1 MIWGTA
7 LVLILGTL
15 TTVETLA
22 QVTATLAV
30 DNAYIVCW
38 GGATAITSCDPMPPS
53 FHGAYAGGPQPN
65 THTIPAT
72 SSDYIYV
79 VAWSDDLVA
88 QGFLGEFSGN
98 LGTVYSAMNSSSP
111 WQVCPASPLVSEDR
125 DIPDQPSNTI
135 DAPTTPPSIAQ
146 LNTRLASCTWQ
157 SVAIGPTNG
166 SPPWGMK
173 AGISTSAQWIWFNS
187 NQPACQGI
195 SAPFAPGCN
204 HQEYLIFRIPAS
216 LIVIEEQVDLAVEK
230 RIANIPWQVGDT
242 GQFSI
247 LVSNNGPGAV
257 SSGTTIIVT
266 DSIPS
271 GMNYT
276 GFSGQG
282 WNCTPS
288 PTVPGPV
295 AVTCTY
301 TLTSSLSANQTLPLL
316 TLTVQPTA
324 PGGFE
329 NCVSVEAPVSDLNLN
344 NNQKCREGEIIP
356 GAGTEVCILKFE
368 DLDGDGQKDPNEQ
381 GLGGWTFNVT
391 PSNISPAPPITTYPD
406 GLVCFKVIDLGTY
419 TITEQ
424 VQPGWTLTTPNPQTV
439 TVQAGQSIT
448 VAFGNKK
455 QCVPTPPGL
464 IEWWALDETSGNIIS
479 NLITHPISGHGPDLH
494 NGIPRPGAIG
504 SANGPVPISGMVGS
518 ALQFDG
524 VDDFVEVLDG
534 AGTLSHGNPTSNF
547 TIDAWVKVNAEDA
560 SGVKPIVDKRF
571 DFPDS
576 QNPNIHTR
584 GYAFYLFNGRLGFQ
598 IADDMVP
605 APAGLSQICD
615 AGPPFTSNCTN
626 YVSPGPNIAD
636 GQWHHVAV
644 TVQRTGTPEVRLYVD
659 GNLVL
664 TKGARTGNAN
674 SSIRLL
680 IGSGYPIVISQP
692 FFKGA
697 IDEVQ
702 IFNRAL
708 NEGEIQAIFQAGPVG
723 KCKPQ
728 LPTPPQPPQ
737 PPQPPSVG
745 FAVCAAGPDNIID
758 DLEMLSIIDAWI
770 KQHSYQTCG
779 VPTDVDVLQAL
790 DTWIKAGT
798 RSEATAF
805 VPLQVRMIALSQN
818 PVRTSAAQFVIEG
831 NGISQTSVRVFTL
844 NGREV
849 FSQTNHGNIVSFA
862 KAGELPNGVYL
873 YIVRV
878 RGYDGREYV
887 SEVRKLVILR

>member
-1 MIWGTA
+1 MKRCGSRMIWGTA

-216 LIVIEEQVDLAVEK
+216 LIVLEEQTCVQPPSRL
-230 RIANIPWQVGDT
+230 IAWWPMDEQNGSTVVTDIAG
-242 GQFSI
+242 
-247 LVSNNGPGAV
+247 SNNGTPQISAIGQGGPNAAAGIV
-257 SSGTTIIVT
+257 DSSLYFHNNAANFIIVPN
-266 DSIPS
+266 SPS
-271 GMNYT
+271 LN
-276 GFSGQG
+276 
-282 WNCTPS
+282 
-288 PTVPGPV
+288 PG
-295 AVTCTY
+295 TN
-301 TLTSSLSANQTLPLL
+301 S
-316 TLTVQPTA
+316 
-324 PGGFE
+324 
-329 NCVSVEAPVSDLNLN
+329 
-344 NNQKCREGEIIP
+344 
-356 GAGTEVCILKFE
+356 
-368 DLDGDGQKDPNEQ
+368 
-381 GLGGWTFNVT
+381 
-391 PSNISPAPPITTYPD
+391 
-406 GLVCFKVIDLGTY
+406 
-419 TITEQ
+419 
-424 VQPGWTLTTPNPQTV
+424 
-439 TVQAGQSIT
+439 
-448 VAFGNKK
+448 
-455 QCVPTPPGL
+455 
-464 IEWWALDETSGNIIS
+464 
-479 NLITHPISGHGPDLH
+479 
-494 NGIPRPGAIG
+494 
-504 SANGPVPISGMVGS
+504 
-518 ALQFDG
+518 
-524 VDDFVEVLDG
+524 
-534 AGTLSHGNPTSNF
+534 F
-547 TIDAWVKVNAEDA
+547 TIDAWVKPDSATLA
-560 SGVKPIVDKRF
+560 SSPSVIQNIVDKLGAFPGSPPKGYRLDIQYSTVRF
-571 DFPDS
+571 RIDDGTGATAVVTAPVSYDTWQFIAAVADRSNSVLKLYIDGALVGSAPIPSGFGSVSNNDAALLLGG
-576 QNPNIHTR
+576 TGL
-584 GYAFYLFNGRLGFQ
+584 GYLDEVELFNQ
-598 IADDMVP
+598 A
-605 APAGLSQICD
+605 LSQQD
-615 AGPPFTSNCTN
+615 
-626 YVSPGPNIAD
+626 
-636 GQWHHVAV
+636 
-644 TVQRTGTPEVRLYVD
+644 
-659 GNLVL
+659 
-664 TKGARTGNAN
+664 
-674 SSIRLL
+674 
-680 IGSGYPIVISQP
+680 
-692 FFKGA
+692 
-697 IDEVQ
+697 
-702 IFNRAL
+702 
-708 NEGEIQAIFQAGPVG
+708 IQAIYNAGPAG

-728 LPTPPQPPQ
+728 PPPPPPPPPPVPLPPPAARF
-737 PPQPPSVG
+737 S
-745 FAVCAAGPDNIID
+745 VCAAGADNIID
-758 DLEMLSIIDAWI
+758 DIEILSIIDAWI